1 METIF
6 SKIIRGEVPA
16 YKVLEDDRFLAFLD
30 VFPLVKGH
38 TLVIP
43 KEPVDYIFDMAP
55 DDLADLHK
63 FAQKVAG
70 GVKSAVPCIKVGVAV
85 IGLEV
90 PHAHIHLVPMN
101 QIADLNFSNPKQKFE
116 AEEMEEIAGKIRQ
129 ALKTE
134 AGS

>member
-16 YKVLEDDRFLAFLD
+16 YKILENDRFLAFLD

-43 KEPVDYIFDMAP
+43 KEPIDYIFDMDP
-55 DDLADLHK
+55 DALAELHK
-63 FAQKVAG
+63 FSQQVAVA
-70 GVKSAVPCIKVGVAV
+70 VKKAVPCKKVGVAV

-90 PHAHIHLVPMN
+90 PHAHVHLVPLN
-101 QIADLNFSNPKQKFE
+101 QISDMNFSNPKQRFE
-116 AEEMEEIAGKIRQ
+116 AEEMEEIAEKIRQ
-129 ALKTE
+129 EL
-134 AGS
+134 